1 MPRLE
6 GERSNSGLYILLG
19 LLLLAV
25 VVLLLEFFGIGGLNV
40 IPNFG
45 AA

>member
-6 GERSNSGLYILLG
+6 GERSNSGMYILLA
-19 LLLLAV
+19 LLLLVV
-25 VVLLLEFFGIGGLNV
+25 VVLLLEYFGIGGLNL

>member
-6 GERSNSGLYILLG
+6 GQRSNNGLLIILL
-19 LLLLAV
+19 V
-25 VVLLLEFFGIGGLNV
+25 VVLLAIVVGLEFTGVLDV

-45 AA
+45 A

>member
-6 GERSNSGLYILLG
+6 GERSNTGLYVVLL
-19 LLLLAV
+19 V
-25 VVLLLEFFGIGGLNV
+25 VVLLIVFLALDYFGVINV

-45 AA
+45 AM

>member
-6 GERSNSGLYILLG
+6 GERSNTGLYI
-19 LLLLAV
+19 
-25 VVLLLEFFGIGGLNV
+25 VLLLVLLIVAFVLLEYAGMIDL

-45 AA
+45 S